1 MKMSAKDYINSIE
14 RTYEQYT
21 DPAVQPDQ
29 IPDHFRKNP
38 KKGKIK
44 KQKQR
49 KNALKTMCQE
59 RGHFSIDMSHII
71 CNHERFPRNN
81 LLIKDRIITFLVPD
95 KITREG
101 FFPTNMFKWAKNSI
115 EAKNDIIHN
124 TTMHLHFQ
132 SIKIWVNIPQNIR
145 SQGNG
150 DGVSDENCDDDDRE
164 TDRNGDKTENPIEQ
178 QPSYSS
184 ILDILTEKEMETPL
198 IKDHLEL
205 LKKWQTEDSDE
216 NCFGGAANV
225 AKLELGKNHKARKT
239 GLKQQ
244 RWSERLNSLKK
255 CYIWT
260 KSENILPFQL
270 TLPHGGAIAGNI
282 EQMMKYR
289 LKWIHKALP
298 GPEKGGCPCYVLI
311 QPIYNSNVPLD
322 LSQISG
328 YIYLSTPAKMFL
340 RRLNDAKKKTNPTI
354 FSKMTLK
361 GGARGDIKVWYPT
374 SPTDPITPLFE
385 RPIEEIKNELINSK
399 ELPPAH
405 FERLG
410 QLHKLTDPD
419 LKKVFRLVP
428 L

>member
-1 MKMSAKDYINSIE
+1 
-14 RTYEQYT
+14 
-21 DPAVQPDQ
+21 
-29 IPDHFRKNP
+29 
-38 KKGKIK
+38 
-44 KQKQR
+44 
-49 KNALKTMCQE
+49 
-59 RGHFSIDMSHII
+59 
-71 CNHERFPRNN
+71 
-81 LLIKDRIITFLVPD
+81 
-95 KITREG
+95 
-101 FFPTNMFKWAKNSI
+101 
-115 EAKNDIIHN
+115 
-124 TTMHLHFQ
+124 MHLHFEN
-132 SIKIWVNIPQNIR
+132 INIWGNIPQHIR
-145 SQGNG
+145 SKGNG
-150 DGVSDENCDDDDRE
+150 DGIGDENCDDDDRE
-164 TDRNGDKTENPIEQ
+164 TNGNGDKTENPIEQ
-178 QPSYSS
+178 ELSYSS

-205 LKKWQTEDSDE
+205 LKKWQTEDNDE

-270 TLPHGGAIAGNI
+270 TLPHGGAVTGNV
-282 EQMMKYR
+282 EQMMKNR

-298 GPEKGGCPCYVLI
+298 GPEKGGCPCYVVI

-385 RPIEEIKNELINSK
+385 RPIEEIKNELINAK

-410 QLHKLTDPD
+410 QLYKLTDPD